1 VSHGVLPAVAVGP
14 SVYWYLTRASGAV
27 ALILLTLS
35 VVVGV
40 AAVGRAQS
48 RLWPRFV
55 VDGVHRSSSLL
66 AVAFL
71 VVHIITSV
79 LDGFAPIGWLD
90 AVIPFTGAYRP
101 LWLGLGAIGFDLLLA
116 VLITSLV
123 RARLGYAGWRAVH
136 WLAYAA
142 WPVAL
147 IHGFG
152 TGSDVH
158 QAWML
163 LISIACIA
171 AVLGSVVARVV
182 VGWPANLRLRLSALG
197 AAALFA
203 LGLVA
208 WLPGGPLGKHWAR
221 RAGTPKSLLTPGG
234 RA

>member
-1 VSHGVLPAVAVGP
+1 MTIGP
-14 SVYWYLTRASGAV
+14 SVYWYLTRATGAV
-27 ALILLTLS
+27 ALVLLTLS

-40 AAVGRAQS
+40 AAVGRVHS

-66 AVAFL
+66 AVAFVL
-71 VVHIITSV
+71 VHIVTSV
-79 LDGFAPIGWLD
+79 LDGFAPIAWLD
-90 AVIPFTGAYRP
+90 AVIPFAGAYRP
-101 LWLGLGAIGFDLLLA
+101 LWLGLGAVSFDLLLA
-116 VLITSLV
+116 VLITSLM

-136 WLAYAA
+136 WLAYAS

-152 TGSDVH
+152 TGSDVN

-163 LISIACIA
+163 LISIACTA
-171 AVLGSVVARVV
+171 TVLVSVVARVII
-182 VGWPANLRLRLSALG
+182 GWPAQLRLRLSALG

-221 RAGTPKSLLTPGG
+221 RAGTPKSLLAPHASPGG
-234 RA
+234 SA